1 LTNAITTLPGIFRA
15 FPGQTLSHALL
26 LARGGARVLRAV
38 VLLVLPAVAFAAIL
52 PDTIGQWKRGDAAAA
67 PAPDAKVWAEYG
79 LQESETAPYS
89 DPATAK
95 KFSITAYRFSDSTG
109 AFAAWNA
116 ALPADARKI
125 DVDGIGAETP
135 DGPNGAQYIAVGNFL
150 LIFHGYKPNKEELA
164 HVFLTAPLYSNA
176 PLPTLP
182 RYMPAGAVAN
192 SERYILGPESLARYA
207 PTIPSST
214 AAFHFSSE
222 AEMADYAAAAGTRG
236 SGRNPAKTT
245 VVVFNFPGM
254 EMAQK
259 QFPMF
264 EAIPGVVAKRTG
276 PLIAVALHPASPD
289 EAERLLAQVKYQAEV
304 TVAEKPP
311 TLKDNPANLF
321 LNIIILCGVL
331 IAFCI
336 ASGLVFG
343 TIRHMW
349 RRSGA
354 AAGSD
359 EMISLHLSER
369 P

>member
-1 LTNAITTLPGIFRA
+1 MTNKFTSPF
-15 FPGQTLSHALL
+15 
-26 LARGGARVLRAV
+26 ARGAF
-38 VLLVLPAVAFAAIL
+38 LLILPALAFSAIL
-52 PDTIGQWKRGDAAAA
+52 PDTIGQWKRGDATAA

-95 KFSITAYRFSDSTG
+95 TFSITAYRFSDSTG
-109 AFAAWNA
+109 AFAAWDA
-116 ALPADARKI
+116 VRPADAHKI
-125 DVDGIGAETP
+125 DVDGVGVETP

-150 LIFHGYKPNKEELA
+150 LVFHGYKPNKEELA

-182 RYMPAGAVAN
+182 RYMPPGAVAN
-192 SERYILGPESLARYA
+192 SERYILGPERLARYA
-207 PTIPSST
+207 PAIPSST

-222 AEMADYAAAAGTRG
+222 AELAEYAAPPG
-236 SGRNPAKTT
+236 SRATGKTPAKTT
-245 VVVFNFPGM
+245 VVVFNFPGV

-276 PLIAVALHPASPD
+276 PLVVVVLHPASPD
-289 EAERLLAQVKYQAEV
+289 EAERLLAQVKYQAEI

-321 LNIIILCGVL
+321 LNIMILCGVL
-331 IAFCI
+331 ILFCV

-343 TIRHMW
+343 TIRHVW

-354 AAGSD
+354 AADSD